1 MLQLAEILGNVS
13 EACRRSGMDRTSFY
27 EWKRRFQTHRLE
39 GLKDL
44 PPIHKTH
51 PQTTQPEK
59 VEKILKASMEHP
71 HRGCCKLSDWLKLQ
85 GISVSSPTIQNILTK
100 NQMGSRYE
108 YLLRLEE
115 KALKEGLELTPQ
127 QVALIEKYNPCFKK
141 RHVES
146 KKPGELLCQD
156 TFLMDRIKGVGK
168 IYLQAVVDTY
178 NSFAFD
184 FARLYTCN
192 VPVTA
197 VDILN
202 DRVLSFYE
210 DLGIKVT
217 AILIDNGREY
227 YGRGSASL

>member
-1 MLQLAEILGNVS
+1 
-13 EACRRSGMDRTSFY
+13 MDRTSFY

-146 KKPGELLCQD
+146 KKTRRTALPGHLPGGQNQRGGQDIPSGGGGHLQFLCFRLSSHRQAA
-156 TFLMDRIKGVGK
+156 GVCGGD
-168 IYLQAVVDTY
+168 YAQ
-178 NSFAFD
+178 
-184 FARLYTCN
+184 
-192 VPVTA
+192 
-197 VDILN
+197 
-202 DRVLSFYE
+202 
-210 DLGIKVT
+210 
-217 AILIDNGREY
+217 
-227 YGRGSASL
+227 